1 MAAQYVIPQ
10 KKDDNTGLII
20 GLIVA
25 CVIGVLIYI
34 NYDALS
40 AMIKVRIG
48 SDNTNT
54 NKTNNAEEPVAFR
67 YGDQVVYVSRGGS
80 ISVPASQVPADV
92 LANIPFSSDPYSY
105 YSNQSTAQSGSIV
118 GSGSIDLAT
127 GAMGLPNNSYTS
139 EVPLVRSGGKPIQS
153 AVVPPILVT
162 SVPKQ
167 VSLKDGDTLTLQCGV
182 DETIASISNGRYG
195 STISSCSRDVTIPA
209 AIGKNSYVVDSWF
222 PAQVSPE
229 GDPCPNEPK
238 SLQFEYV
245 CRS

>member
-1 MAAQYVIPQ
+1 MTTQYVAQQ
-10 KKDDNTGLII
+10 KNDSTGLII

-25 CVIGVLIYI
+25 GVIGVLIYI
-34 NYDALS
+34 NYDVLS
-40 AMIKVRIG
+40 SMIKVSIG

-54 NKTNNAEEPVAFR
+54 NKANNTEEPVAFR

-80 ISVPASQVPADV
+80 VSVPASQVPADV

-105 YSNQSTAQSGSIV
+105 YSNQPTTQSGSIV

-127 GAMGLPNNSYTS
+127 GAMGLPNNSYTT
-139 EVPLVRSGGKPIQS
+139 EVPLVRSGGKPIQ
-153 AVVPPILVT
+153 VPILPPILVT
-162 SVPKQ
+162 PVPKQ

-195 STISSCSRDVTIPA
+195 STISSCSRNVTIPA
-209 AIGKNSYVVDSWF
+209 AIGKNSYVVDHWF
-222 PAQVSPE
+222 PAQVNPE